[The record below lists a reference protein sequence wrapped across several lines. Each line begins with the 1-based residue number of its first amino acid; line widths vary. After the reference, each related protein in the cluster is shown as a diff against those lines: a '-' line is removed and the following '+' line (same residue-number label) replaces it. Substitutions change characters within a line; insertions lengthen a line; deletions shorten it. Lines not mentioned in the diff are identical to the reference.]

1 MRLKITRRA
10 YRVWP
15 SAAPIRLSDDG
26 RIRVVHRRHAGAQAP
41 DEGVRVVVREI
52 DGDGEAGDHDPEA
65 VDCAAAGRDL
75 PTGSAACAE
84 LGRHVVASVKPAVRA
99 TAAAVRARVRVRGS
113 MAPDSSAD
121 LWVP

>member
-15 SAAPIRLSDDG
+15 SAAPIRSSDGG
-26 RIRVVHRRHAGAQAP
+26 RIGAFHRRRVVAQVP
-41 DEGVRVVVREI
+41 DEGVCAVVRAT
-52 DGDGEAGDHDPEA
+52 DGDGDVGDHDPEP
-65 VDCAAAGRDL
+65 VDCAAAGLDR
-75 PTGSAACAE
+75 PAGSAACAE
-84 LGRHVVASVKPAVRA
+84 LGRQVVASVKPAVRA

-113 MAPDSSAD
+113 MRPDSSAD